1 MNREK
6 GVALTGLAPHPP
18 LLIPRVGGKQIE
30 QVLQTKEALVQLA
43 QTVVDVNPD
52 VVVVIS
58 PHGPVFQDGIV
69 VNFAPTAE
77 GDFANFGVPEEKLQF
92 LVDGLFAG
100 AVQDEAEELEVPIIP
115 LTIDLV
121 KRFRLTTGLDHGALV
136 PLHYLKKAGWH
147 GKIVPVTMGILPLD
161 KLYSFGLAIQRAAQ
175 NLGRRVAV
183 IASGDLSHRL
193 SPDAPNGFNP
203 RGQEFDAA
211 ITQALEAGDVV
222 GLLEVTPELREEAG
236 ECGYRPLVMMAGAVD
251 GYRLEPRLLS
261 YEGPFGVG
269 YAVALWK
276 PVGVDASRR
285 YLARLQQQ
293 RQTYLAQVRE
303 QESPLVRLARAAA
316 ELYVERQEI
325 LSSLPDLP
333 QDLPQ
338 QAGAFVTVKHA
349 GNLRGCIG
357 TFLPTQPSLAQE
369 VIANAIQAV
378 SKDPRFEPV
387 DRRELAD
394 LEYSV
399 DVLSEP
405 KEVQDLTHHDPKIH
419 GIIVAKGERRGLLLP
434 DLEGV
439 DTTEEQIAIAKRKA
453 GIRPDDDDVALAQ
466 FEVTRYQ

>member
-1 MNREK
+1 MNPEK
-6 GVALTGLAPHPP
+6 GVALTGLVPHPP

-30 QVLQTKEALVQLA
+30 QVLQTKEAVTQLA
-43 QTVVDVNPD
+43 QAVVNVKPD
-52 VVVVIS
+52 VIVVIS

-69 VNFAPTAE
+69 VNFAPTVE
-77 GDFANFGVPEEKLQF
+77 GDFANFGAPEEKLQF
-92 LVDGLFAG
+92 IVDGLFAG

-121 KRFRLTTGLDHGALV
+121 KRFRLTTGLDHGSLV
-136 PLHYLKKAGWH
+136 PLYYLKKAGWN
-147 GKIVPVTMGILPLD
+147 GKIVPVTMGILPSD
-161 KLYSFGLAIQRAAQ
+161 KLYSFGIAVQRAAQ
-175 NLGRRVAV
+175 NLGRRVVV

-193 SPDAPNGFNP
+193 TPDAPNGFNP
-203 RGQEFDAA
+203 RGQEFDSA
-211 ITQALEAGDVV
+211 ITQALEAGDVAN
-222 GLLEVTPELREEAG
+222 LLGITPELREEAG

-251 GYRLEPRLLS
+251 GYTLEPSLLS

-269 YAVALWK
+269 YGVALWK
-276 PVGVDASRR
+276 TVGVDASRR
-285 YLARLQQQ
+285 YLAGLQQQ
-293 RQTYLAQVRE
+293 RQTYLAQVRQ

-316 ELYVERQEI
+316 ELYVEQQEI
-325 LSSLPDLP
+325 LSPIPDLP
-333 QDLPQ
+333 NNLPQ
-338 QAGAFVTVKHA
+338 QAGVFVTVKQA

-378 SKDPRFEPV
+378 SNDPRFEPV
-387 DRRELAD
+387 DREELAE

-405 KEVQDLTHHDPKIH
+405 REVQDLSQHDPKVH